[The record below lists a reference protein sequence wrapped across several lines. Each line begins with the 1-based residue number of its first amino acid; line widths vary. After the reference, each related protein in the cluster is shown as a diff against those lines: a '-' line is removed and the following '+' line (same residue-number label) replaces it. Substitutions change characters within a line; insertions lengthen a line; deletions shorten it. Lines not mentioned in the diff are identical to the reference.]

1 MPWWLDLQKW
11 VATWCL
17 RCCPF
22 YLLSCRRRASFFGG
36 GRSRGGCISTSFAA
50 SCTRKTHTLHLSAP
64 GRWTP
69 RMARPRPPKT
79 APPER
84 VRPDPTPERGV
95 RRHEGGLRDD
105 EGTRVGPFGP
115 FTCGL
120 AKAERKGAACPKS
133 GRRGSAE
140 VGKLLVAENPGWL
153 RYKLEVCQDAV
164 ETLEKMGQQPPQLS
178 IQFIFGIFIASWD
191 MLGPLPQAARRRPG
205 SSEDVLPT
213 QGSPITPPW
222 RRKRTLSD
230 C

>member
-1 MPWWLDLQKW
+1 MLPFLSPFLQKK
-11 VATWCL
+11 
-17 RCCPF
+17 
-22 YLLSCRRRASFFGG
+22 SFFFWG

-95 RRHEGGLRDD
+95 RRREGGLRED
-105 EGTRVGPFGP
+105 EGTRVG
-115 FTCGL
+115 